1 MAKQHYLE
9 RFAVARRRST
19 KGDLPERLLHS
30 MTAARHRRLRWLLL
44 AAQDDRLLLVAADD
58 EGLPLAAAERNR
70 LWLVADGQWL
80 PQNRDNAAR

>member
-19 KGDLPERLLHS
+19 KGDLPERLLPCKA
-30 MTAARHRRLRWLLL
+30 AARHRRLRWLLL
-44 AAQDDRLLLVAADD
+44 AAQDDRLLLVADD